1 MNKVLSAGF
10 SALKHEKL
18 IPGCPLWC
26 NVTNAKCTVHL
37 APFSIAFCGCEQ
49 MGLARKSELKK
60 NQLTK
65 HIVFN
70 SQNVHFIFGM
80 LVVKQVFL
88 PCFC

>member
-1 MNKVLSAGF
+1 MNKFLSAGF

-18 IPGCPLWC
+18 ISDCPLWC

-37 APFSIAFCGCEQ
+37 APFSIAFCGCKQ
-49 MGLARKSELKK
+49 MGLARKSELK